1 MAWRTGTV
9 NHQLWYLD
17 RLLQVHHLWLFCLPP
32 SLFMVLC
39 FAISS
44 FVVFASIQS
53 WSWRA
58 WSWAGTLDS
67 LMWPISK
74 AWQRKGYIRG
84 NMSQSNKSIHQ
95 SQWEPSNQT
104 GLHIKKSLAILG
116 WCCWYVPG
124 TWSVISSIIPI
135 ISTSAAPPAATTR
148 IFSRVLQHSSRL
160 TQLSDWSDYWRNTS
174 DWTTAAV
181 SVSTFWQRPTRIV
194 VRKWTWFTANWFRK
208 YPNCIKCSE

>member
-1 MAWRTGTV
+1 MQDVKESKNCTWWTGEYWWHFDTLNVLLKVFIRDISGMTYRHCHTV

-135 ISTSAAPPAATTR
+135 STSATC
-148 IFSRVLQHSSRL
+148 S
-160 TQLSDWSDYWRNTS
+160 TS
-174 DWTTAAV
+174 
-181 SVSTFWQRPTRIV
+181 
-194 VRKWTWFTANWFRK
+194 N
-208 YPNCIKCSE
+208 EG